1 KAKTSAL
8 ICSFLIIG
16 QTRGTYDCSNAGLV
30 RHERRRRTSPT
41 SKQNAVPVMQTAEQ
55 SVVLE
60 NVKLTARRIFNLIT
74 TELAQVE
81 AEFERQARSNVQV
94 IAYLGDYL
102 RESGGKR
109 VRPALTILSNYSVGG
124 DGSRYNSIRMATVME
139 FLHTATL
146 VHDDIIDSA
155 DTRRSRPT
163 VNALYGNETAV
174 LMGDWLYMSAFETSL
189 TERSLPILDILT
201 RVTRKMTEGELLQ
214 LTTLGRTDL
223 SEQQYL
229 DIIQRKTAYL
239 FSACCE
245 VGAILGGASEQEQ
258 KALGDYG
265 MNLGMAFQLTDDL
278 LDFTSTSDAL
288 GKGTGVDLLGGKVTL
303 PLIYLIRSESSA
315 RDMVQT
321 VMSEQRYET
330 VIRSRLLEA
339 VDRVGAGE
347 QARTQADEYAETA
360 RNALDELADSEY
372 SESLRAIP
380 TYVLNRDR

>member
-1 KAKTSAL
+1 
-8 ICSFLIIG
+8 
-16 QTRGTYDCSNAGLV
+16 
-30 RHERRRRTSPT
+30 
-41 SKQNAVPVMQTAEQ
+41 MQTAEQ
-55 SVVLE
+55 SAVFE
-60 NVKLTARRIFNLIT
+60 DAKLTAKRIFSVVA

-81 AEFERQARSNVQV
+81 SEFERQARSNIQV
-94 IAYLGDYL
+94 ISYLGDYL

-155 DTRRSRPT
+155 DTRRTRPT
-163 VNALYGNETAV
+163 VNALYGNDTAV

-189 TERSLPILDILT
+189 AERSLPILDILT

-214 LTTLGRTDL
+214 LTTLGRTDV

-245 VGAILGGASEQEQ
+245 VGAILGGACEPEQ
-258 KALGDYG
+258 KALVDYG

-278 LDFTSTSDAL
+278 LDFTSTDDAL
-288 GKGTGVDLLGGKVTL
+288 GKGSGVDLLGGKVTL
-303 PLIYLIRSESSA
+303 PLIYLIASDASA
-315 RDMVQT
+315 RELVQT
-321 VMSEQRYET
+321 VLGEQKYESVT
-330 VIRSRLLEA
+330 RPRLHEA
-339 VDRVGAGE
+339 VDRVGASE
-347 QARTQADEYAETA
+347 RARSRADEYAEAARTA
-360 RNALDELADSEY
+360 VDDLPDSEY